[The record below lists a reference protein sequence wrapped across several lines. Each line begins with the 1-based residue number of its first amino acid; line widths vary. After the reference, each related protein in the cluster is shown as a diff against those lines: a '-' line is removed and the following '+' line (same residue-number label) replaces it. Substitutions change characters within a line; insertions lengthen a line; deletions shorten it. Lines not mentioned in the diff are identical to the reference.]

1 MNKILLRLVRLL
13 APLWRNIG
21 ADPNQLQVILEAKL
35 KMDSRRRSSFSNM
48 GNRNKKETKNQD
60 VMTMVLF
67 GFMGMAF
74 TFIVVAFQ
82 QTATGLAIYFTAWI
96 VLVTLTLITDFTDV
110 LIDVRDNYILF
121 PRPINDRTITLSRLL
136 HIGFYLSKLVLAF
149 AITAWVT
156 LTVKYGLLAFFVF
169 IFLMMISVII
179 SILIVN
185 VTYLVILRL
194 TSPNRFKDII
204 SYFQIGFTSL
214 IFIGY
219 YLLPQFID
227 FEDYKDL
234 DLLTASWF
242 WWLPSTWLGAFWDL
256 VMNGNTSLAVVI
268 MSLLAIILPLA
279 SIYLVANFLAK
290 DFNQKML
297 AIGQGGGDQKT
308 KPIELAK
315 GGPAKLSWRD
325 RTAAWFTHSPAE
337 QAGYDWT
344 WSITQRSRTFRVKF
358 YPMFGFI
365 PAYFLYI
372 FLADEGSFSE
382 KFDAML
388 SSNRYIVLL
397 YFCLFIL
404 TGAFNL
410 TRFSEQYKA
419 SWVYFATPL
428 PKPGPVI
435 MGSFKACTV
444 KYFLPFYVI
453 ISIIVLALWGPK
465 ALADIGL
472 CLLNVLFVGLVI
484 AYATQKILPFSQ
496 AWENQSKGSNMAQ
509 GFITFIFAGM
519 VGGVHFF
526 FINSFWWVLPAFYV
540 VSATSLFFIYRA
552 YAGLEWRQLSE

>member
-67 GFMGMAF
+67 GIMGIAF

-156 LTVKYGLLAFFVF
+156 LTVKYGLVAFFVF
-169 IFLMMISVII
+169 IFLMIISVII
-179 SILIVN
+179 AILIVN

-194 TSPNRFKDII
+194 TSPSKFKDII

-214 IFIGY
+214 IFVGY

-227 FEDYKDL
+227 LENFQGL
-234 DLLTASWF
+234 DLLNNNWF
-242 WWLPSTWLGAFWDL
+242 RWLPSCWLGAFWDL
-256 VMNGNTSLAVVI
+256 VMNGNTATPIIVMSILAVF
-268 MSLLAIILPLA
+268 MPII

-297 AIGQGGGDQKT
+297 VIGQGGGDQKT
-308 KPIELAK
+308 KAIDLAK
-315 GGPAKLSWRD
+315 VAHPKLSWRD
-325 RTAAWFTHSPAE
+325 RTAAWFTNSTAE

-344 WSITQRSRTFRVKF
+344 WNITQRSRTFRVKL

-372 FLADEGSFSE
+372 FLADEGSLTE
-382 KFDAML
+382 KFESML

-428 PKPGPVI
+428 EKPGPII
-435 MGSFKACTV
+435 MGSFKACAV
-444 KYFLPFYVI
+444 KYFLPFYSI
-453 ISIIVLALWGPK
+453 ISIITVVLWGPS
-465 ALADIGL
+465 ALLDVGL
-472 CLLNVLFVGLVI
+472 SLLNVLFVGLVI
-484 AYATQKILPFSQ
+484 AYFTQKNLPFSQ

-509 GFITFIFAGM
+509 GFMTLIFAGM
-519 VGGVHFF
+519 IGAAHFF
-526 FINSFWWVLPAFYV
+526 FINSFWWVAPVFYA

-552 YAGLEWRQLSE
+552 YAGLEWHQLSE